1 LRQESKPPS
10 CGEELVLQPRE
21 GDAILGSHGIFS
33 FVSAIPSEWHFSIDG
48 DFGDG
53 ISELVDWFW

>member
-1 LRQESKPPS
+1 VQ
-10 CGEELVLQPRE
+10 QPRE

-53 ISELVDWFW
+53 ISALVDWFW